1 MVKGGTKRKGRRK
14 KDKKPEKRPK
24 TKLSE
29 RVLAGSDS
37 DSSSD
42 SGHLFKD
49 ALQAKNAASSSKRA
63 LHKHI
68 KTQRNKW
75 IKMYGSAPST
85 QTFVDANL
93 ARYVASTFEIHPNPP
108 QVKQMR
114 LFMKHQ
120 ALQLGLAN
128 PMFTQQQARYP
139 LLHEQ
144 MGGIRAR
151 PEFKSHTPV
160 KAEVFDG
167 YEYSF
172 GLQWLFDQY
181 YAAEFKPE
189 AALNLAIWVLLTDVV
204 NRPGTVKQVPVP
216 SDFALNIP
224 VLEKV
229 HGTSSVWHRSPRQ
242 PRTRTQLRSGAR
254 RWTRYGFAR
263 CVHFTHKYFRSL
275 CVKLLPCC
283 VDFLRGLFMSRR
295 DVQGCL
301 LQVY

>member
-42 SGHLFKD
+42 SGHLFEE

-120 ALQLGLAN
+120 ALQLGLDN
-128 PMFTQQQARYP
+128 PMFTHHQARYP
-139 LLHEQ
+139 LLHQQ

-181 YAAEFKPE
+181 YAAEYKAE

-204 NRPGTVKQVPVP
+204 NRPGTVKQVPALRFCAKYPRPREGPRHFECVA
-216 SDFALNIP
+216 SFTKTAQNQDTASLRGSEMDKVRFCTLCSFYSQIFLFAL
-224 VLEKV
+224 
-229 HGTSSVWHRSPRQ
+229 
-242 PRTRTQLRSGAR
+242 
-254 RWTRYGFAR
+254 
-263 CVHFTHKYFRSL
+263 C
-275 CVKLLPCC
+275 
-283 VDFLRGLFMSRR
+283 
-295 DVQGCL
+295 
-301 LQVY
+301 

>member
-42 SGHLFKD
+42 SGHLFEE

-120 ALQLGLAN
+120 ALQLGLDN
-128 PMFTQQQARYP
+128 PMFTHHQARYP
-139 LLHEQ
+139 LLHQQ

-160 KAEVFDG
+160 KAEVVDG

-181 YAAEFKPE
+181 HAAEYKAE

-204 NRPGTVKQVPVP
+204 NRPGTVKQVPALRFCAKYPRPRLGPRHFECVA
-216 SDFALNIP
+216 SFTKTAQNQDTAALRGSEMDKVRFCTLCSFYSQIFSFAL
-224 VLEKV
+224 
-229 HGTSSVWHRSPRQ
+229 
-242 PRTRTQLRSGAR
+242 
-254 RWTRYGFAR
+254 
-263 CVHFTHKYFRSL
+263 C
-275 CVKLLPCC
+275 
-283 VDFLRGLFMSRR
+283 
-295 DVQGCL
+295 
-301 LQVY
+301 

>member
-1 MVKGGTKRKGRRK
+1 MVKRGTKRKGRRK

-24 TKLSE
+24 TTGKKVL
-29 RVLAGSDS
+29 VLAGSDS

-42 SGHLFKD
+42 SGHLFEE

-68 KTQRNKW
+68 KTQLNKW

-120 ALQLGLAN
+120 ALQLGLDN
-128 PMFTQQQARYP
+128 PMFTHHQARYP
-139 LLHEQ
+139 LLHQQ

-181 YAAEFKPE
+181 HAAEYKAE

-204 NRPGTVKQVPVP
+204 NRPGTVKQVPALRFCAKYPRPRLGPRHFECVA
-216 SDFALNIP
+216 SFTKTAQNQDTAALRGSEMDKVRFCTLCSFYSQIFSFAL
-224 VLEKV
+224 
-229 HGTSSVWHRSPRQ
+229 
-242 PRTRTQLRSGAR
+242 
-254 RWTRYGFAR
+254 
-263 CVHFTHKYFRSL
+263 C
-275 CVKLLPCC
+275 
-283 VDFLRGLFMSRR
+283 
-295 DVQGCL
+295 
-301 LQVY
+301 